1 MSNKHHGSSLDDF
14 LKEEGIL
21 AAVEAT
27 ARGLHNAG
35 VMNTATLR
43 EFEQF
48 RERLAHPPAPNDR
61 LRRTMQTLPPWK
73 KP

>member
-27 ARGLHNAG
+27 ARGLHDAG

-43 EFEQF
+43 EFQ
-48 RERLAHPPAPNDR
+48 RQALPLAPARIKRIHPTTRFEKNSGGDA
-61 LRRTMQTLPPWK
+61 
-73 KP
+73 